1 VPLNYGKYINYEPVG
16 ESNQIITLRC
26 RGVVGE
32 VSKWQLVFDCCCSGE
47 WQLADVV
54 FGCGGCKLL
63 AAESVLCIGD
73 KIASFLAVTMRK
85 AIRESSV

>member
-1 VPLNYGKYINYEPVG
+1 
-16 ESNQIITLRC
+16 
-26 RGVVGE
+26 
-32 VSKWQLVFDCCCSGE
+32 
-47 WQLADVV
+47 LADVV

-85 AIRESSV
+85 AIRESSVNYHCYFSLLLFLHSAILLNNSSHGWQ